1 MAELIPEN
9 YEPNSQSTTFAIEG
23 TTIVPKSIPRKN
35 KDVPDILTW
44 VECFNSYTAVLT
56 TFFPT
61 QSRDLLAY
69 MAHIIRT
76 AKRFGG
82 MSWLSY
88 DRAFRSE
95 AAASDLRDWSLM
107 KPDLYNYHTRCSSS
121 THFAWHLAMLSPQ
134 PTWLSPRAPGGTVLP
149 AAVYLVERRLMHQS
163 KRTLSRRAPP
173 MNVKGPTDESTIGL
187 PHPTSETDHQI
198 TITPSL
204 LQVIRSLL
212 TPLPL
217 WNMSHLVLCTLS
229 VNSLD

>member
-1 MAELIPEN
+1 MVIRIIPPLVLRKRLFWVLAAPQFQQKLVKQMISLQFVEMAELIPEN
-9 YEPNSQSTTFAIEG
+9 LEEPT
-23 TTIVPKSIPRKN
+23 R
-35 KDVPDILTW
+35 
-44 VECFNSYTAVLT
+44 
-56 TFFPT
+56 
-61 QSRDLLAY
+61 SRDLLAY
-69 MAHIIRT
+69 MVLIIRT

-82 MSWLSY
+82 MSY
-88 DRAFRSE
+88 
-95 AAASDLRDWSLM
+95 
-107 KPDLYNYHTRCSSS
+107 K
-121 THFAWHLAMLSPQ
+121 
-134 PTWLSPRAPGGTVLP
+134 PTWLSPRAPGGTILP
-149 AAVYLVERRLMHQS
+149 AAVYLMERRLMHQS